1 VNDLTQPRRR
11 GRRPAAA
18 DTRGLVLAAAKA
30 EFTERGYDATTL
42 RGIARRAQV
51 DARTV
56 HHYFDGK
63 DALFVEAIRFP
74 ARPQEV
80 LGQVLADLQVD
91 DRVDGLGEML
101 VRVFL
106 GIWESDGGG
115 ERVAATLGAASSS
128 PALARLLREFV
139 TREIMAPVR
148 ACLAASQMIGV
159 AMLRYVIKVEPLAS
173 ADADQL
179 AMWLGPTI
187 QRYIVPGS

>member
-1 VNDLTQPRRR
+1 
-11 GRRPAAA
+11 
-18 DTRGLVLAAAKA
+18 VLDAAKA

-91 DRVDGLGEML
+91 DQVDDRVDGLGEML

-139 TREIMAPVR
+139 TREIMAPVAHALGGENPELR

-179 AMWLGPTI
+179 VMWLGPTI